1 MEYFGSDMMN
11 SIKLENF
18 NCDGLQ
24 EQISV
29 AKSVY
34 SSLEVLD
41 PEHISWKHLDGPY
54 GKSSAI
60 TLRDE
65 KGILLGRSFLQPRKF
80 WISNAFTCKA
90 ALVTDLVID
99 PRARN
104 ASTLIGMTRAVKS
117 PVGIELVAHTS
128 NGASDPIYRN
138 LFKFPVACTLTA
150 LGLPLYFAKVLR
162 PYLKSLTVVAMLD
175 YLFSP
180 WRWILLCLSNAFE
193 LIGKVKFI
201 MHPPESEMLEVF
213 NEFREISGGHFERS
227 LAFHRWRFDE
237 GPIFNGETKWIQSEG
252 ACIGFLVFR
261 QVDLSELN
269 ACVLMDVVM
278 RKNLTM
284 MEGIAIKLLAVK
296 YALKLNSDA
305 LFTLVNTDNPTLKWL
320 KDFPFIRIPDG
331 LLPHPTPIFI
341 HASEETYP
349 LSNRKSIYLTLA
361 DLDYF

>member
-1 MEYFGSDMMN
+1 MMN
-11 SIKLENF
+11 SIKLESF

-24 EQISV
+24 EHISV

-34 SSLEVLD
+34 SSPEVLD
-41 PEHISWKHLDGPY
+41 PDHISWKHLDGPH

-65 KGILLGRSFLQPRKF
+65 KGSLLGRSFLQPRKF
-80 WISNAFTCKA
+80 WISNTFTCNA
-90 ALVTDLVID
+90 ALVTDLLID

-104 ASTLIGMTRAVKS
+104 ANTLIGMTRAVKS

-128 NGASDPIYRN
+128 NEVSDPIYRN
-138 LFKFPVACTLTA
+138 LFKFPVACTLTG
-150 LGLPLYFAKVLR
+150 LGLPLQFAKVLR
-162 PYLKSLTVVAMLD
+162 PYLKSFTVVVMLD

-193 LIGKVKFI
+193 LICKVKFI
-201 MHPPESEMLEVF
+201 VHPPELEMLEVF

-237 GPIFNGETKWIQSEG
+237 GPIFNGETKWIQSKG
-252 ACIGFLVFR
+252 VCIGCLVFK
-261 QVDLSELN
+261 QFDLRELDV
-269 ACVLMDVVM
+269 CVLMDVVM
-278 RKNLTM
+278 RRNLTM
-284 MEGIAIKLLAVK
+284 MEEIAIKLLAVK

-320 KDFPFIRIPDG
+320 KSFPFIRIPDG

-349 LSNRKSIYLTLA
+349 SSNRKSIYLTLA